1 MQLLC
6 GGCLEIVHNWNR
18 IAIIYFA
25 SVLGGSLFISVLDNR
40 YTVGASGGVFGLMF
54 ACFATIILNWNEMD
68 RKLCLLYSL
77 IAYIIYDTSL
87 NLFSDLVHNKN
98 THVRF

>member
-1 MQLLC
+1 
-6 GGCLEIVHNWNR
+6 
-18 IAIIYFA
+18 
-25 SVLGGSLFISVLDNR
+25 
-40 YTVGASGGVFGLMF
+40 
-54 ACFATIILNWNEMD
+54 MD